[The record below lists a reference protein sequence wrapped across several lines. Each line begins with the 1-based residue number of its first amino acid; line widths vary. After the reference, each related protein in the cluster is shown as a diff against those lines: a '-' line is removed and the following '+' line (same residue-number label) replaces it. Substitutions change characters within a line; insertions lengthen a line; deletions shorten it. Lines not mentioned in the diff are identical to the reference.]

1 MQRSRVG
8 LSFLL
13 AILCAGPCLAQ
24 SAGPARDP
32 KRVYAATCHFCHD
45 TGIGVPLKGSH
56 YPADQIRF
64 VVRHGYGAM
73 IAFSPSEITDPE
85 LIALAQML
93 SEAAAP
99 KATAAAHP

>member
-1 MQRSRVG
+1 MRRSRVG

-13 AILCAGPCLAQ
+13 AILCTGPCLAQ
-24 SAGPARDP
+24 SASPARDP

-99 KATAAAHP
+99 KATAGAHP